1 MISDHLSCDGGRL
14 VVHSDPQVRV
24 DTPIAQNLVETNNL
38 VVGGWDPA
46 LASHQLAFKSED
58 DRTPLALSS
67 MSRRRRASS
76 KPILDGRL
84 FLPPPPAFANLYAF
98 PNSTSPASASSS
110 PPVSLNALH
119 DDTAL
124 KPASCTPSTPMDQVC
139 NGHSTP
145 PDAPRQPVTKRKRI
159 PFLVATQL
167 SRSDVEVTAGNQPIV
182 QNAQISPEP
191 YSVVSVQSRRPS
203 LDALGPLRRKLLSGF
218 PRRLSYGHNIGSP
231 STPSSADTS
240 SSSSDS
246 LASPVVLEAPQTYV
260 PKRAFQVM
268 QSPMSPKYTNSPT
281 DCTGSPSYFTF
292 TYR

>member
-1 MISDHLSCDGGRL
+1 MISDHLSCNEGGSL

-24 DTPIAQNLVETNNL
+24 DTPIVQDLVEMNNP

-46 LASHQLAFKSED
+46 LASHQSASKSED

-84 FLPPPPAFANLYAF
+84 FLPPPPAFASLYVF
-98 PNSTSPASASSS
+98 PISTSPSPASSS
-110 PPVSLNALH
+110 PPVSLNVLH
-119 DDTAL
+119 YDTGL
-124 KPASCTPSTPMDQVC
+124 KPSSCTPSTPMDQVC

-145 PDAPRQPVTKRKRI
+145 PDAPRQPVIKRKRA

-167 SRSDVEVTAGNQPIV
+167 PRSDVKATADYQPTV

-191 YSVVSVQSRRPS
+191 YSVVSIQPRRPS

-218 PRRLSYGHNIGSP
+218 PRRLSYGPNVGSP
-231 STPSSADTS
+231 STPSSADT

-260 PKRAFQVM
+260 PKRACQIM
-268 QSPMSPKYTNSPT
+268 QSPMSPKNTNSPT
-281 DCTGSPSYFTF
+281 ECTGSPSYFTF